1 MRVMR
6 IQKKYN
12 EFFYELSENYRFSNN
27 AEREEIVT
35 VFFINNLKY
44 LLTQLNDFINSEDN
58 FKEAESFKKTYNMKT
73 ENYINLLIKKK
84 FEDLYRLH
92 QTCVV
97 KQDLLESSRD
107 NSKEINKSI
116 FESYETFFNK
126 NEIAKFG
133 KNELKQ
139 ISLSFNQKYREVFEQ
154 VKKDIFDSIKDKNN
168 AIQLYVDFL
177 REISNKYDLFFFK
190 LILFFIKLFF
200 LIFSIRYNNLI
211 EILKITDNEDI
222 IKAILSPER
231 LAIEIDNLKKNI

>member
-1 MRVMR
+1 MLVMRVMR

-58 FKEAESFKKTYNMKT
+58 FQEAESFKKTYNMKT

-84 FEDLYRLH
+84 FEELYRLH
-92 QTCVV
+92 QACVI
-97 KQDLLESSRD
+97 KPDLLESCRD
-107 NSKEINKSI
+107 GSKDINKSI

-126 NEIAKFG
+126 NELNKLN

-139 ISLSFNQKYREVFEQ
+139 ISLSFNQRYRDVFEQ
-154 VKKDIFDSIKDKNN
+154 VKKDIYDSIKDKNN
-168 AIQLYVDFL
+168 AVQLYVDFL
-177 REISNKYDLFFFK
+177 REISNK
-190 LILFFIKLFF
+190 
-200 LIFSIRYNNLI
+200 
-211 EILKITDNEDI
+211 
-222 IKAILSPER
+222 
-231 LAIEIDNLKKNI
+231 

>member
-58 FKEAESFKKTYNMKT
+58 FQEAESFKKTYNMKT

-84 FEDLYRLH
+84 FEELYRLH
-92 QTCVV
+92 QACVI
-97 KQDLLESSRD
+97 KPDLLESCRD
-107 NSKEINKSI
+107 GSKDINKSI

-126 NEIAKFG
+126 NELNKLN

-139 ISLSFNQKYREVFEQ
+139 ISLSFNQRYRDVFEQ
-154 VKKDIFDSIKDKNN
+154 VKKDIYDSIKDKNN
-168 AIQLYVDFL
+168 AVQLYVDFL
-177 REISNKYDLFFFK
+177 REISNK
-190 LILFFIKLFF
+190 
-200 LIFSIRYNNLI
+200 
-211 EILKITDNEDI
+211 
-222 IKAILSPER
+222 
-231 LAIEIDNLKKNI
+231 

>member
-1 MRVMR
+1 MKKEMLVMRVMR

-27 AEREEIVT
+27 AEREEIIT

-58 FKEAESFKKTYNMKT
+58 FKEAESFKKIYNMKT

-84 FEDLYRLH
+84 FEELYRLH

-97 KQDLLESSRD
+97 KPDIVESCRGD
-107 NSKEINKSI
+107 NSKDINKSI
-116 FESYETFFNK
+116 FESYETYFNK
-126 NEIAKFG
+126 NELSKLN

-139 ISLSFNQKYREVFEQ
+139 ISISFNQRYREVFEQ

-168 AIQLYVDFL
+168 AIQLYIDFL
-177 REISNKYDLFFFK
+177 REISNK
-190 LILFFIKLFF
+190 
-200 LIFSIRYNNLI
+200 
-211 EILKITDNEDI
+211 
-222 IKAILSPER
+222 
-231 LAIEIDNLKKNI
+231 